1 MAGRTHYYNRFG
13 VTPDNAN
20 EAYFLSAAWSKTLDG
35 GQTIIDPPNAEI
47 PGGDHHDIWIDPANG
62 NRMAVGHDGGISITT
77 NRTRSWLQVQLP
89 VAQVY
94 HVTIDNRI
102 PYNLYG
108 NRQDGPSAMCPSN
121 PRQSF
126 MEAYSAN
133 LSRGLCQTV
142 GGGESG
148 WATPDTVDGNLVWS
162 SASGWGSVGGI
173 ATLYDRRTNVS
184 HNLDISPMSTIGW
197 AAESLKYR
205 LVWTFPLTISPHD
218 HNRVYVG
225 SPHVHV
231 TTHSGR
237 TWTELSGDLTRNDK
251 SRQKMSGGLTP
262 DNIGVEYAGVVFSIA
277 ESPIQRG
284 LLWAGTNDGLVHV
297 SRDAGRTW
305 ANVTKNLPSLVDWA
319 KISII
324 TPARYHVMLVIVAQS
339 TRLRRFFVTVA
350 HVGPPTRSEEDTSE
364 VQSHSDHLC
373 R

>member
-1 MAGRTHYYNRFG
+1 MDPVNPRVLFAGMWQIEVHTWGRTSGEKGSGIWTSRDGGTTCARITNHGLRKLTIGKVGLGMSAANPNRIYALSETGDGVPRANGDSTSAGRLFRSDDGGINWALVSSDRQMAGRTHYYNRFG

-47 PGGDHHDIWIDPANG
+47 PGGDHHDIWIDPANC

-108 NRQDGPSAMCPSN
+108 NRQDGPSAMWPSH

-184 HNLDISPMSTIGW
+184 HNLDIWPMSAIGW
-197 AAESLKYR
+197 AAESLK
-205 LVWTFPLTISPHD
+205 
-218 HNRVYVG
+218 
-225 SPHVHV
+225 
-231 TTHSGR
+231 
-237 TWTELSGDLTRNDK
+237 
-251 SRQKMSGGLTP
+251 
-262 DNIGVEYAGVVFSIA
+262 
-277 ESPIQRG
+277 
-284 LLWAGTNDGLVHV
+284 
-297 SRDAGRTW
+297 
-305 ANVTKNLPSLVDWA
+305 
-319 KISII
+319 
-324 TPARYHVMLVIVAQS
+324 
-339 TRLRRFFVTVA
+339 
-350 HVGPPTRSEEDTSE
+350 
-364 VQSHSDHLC
+364 
-373 R
+373 